1 MPLTNEHR
9 TVNTMILQGRSFDQI
24 EDYINALGLPTV
36 HLSALWLLAWSEAT
50 DAKTRRRM
58 IADTLSDLG
67 SEPGDS
73 DTGPPDP
80 PATRRKLSRWLSAG
94 VRGWLPQPRGWLHQ
108 RL

>member
-9 TVNTMILQGRSFDQI
+9 AVNTMIRQGRSFDQI

-36 HLSALWLLAWSEAT
+36 QLSALWLLAWSEAT
-50 DAKTRRRM
+50 DAKTRSQM

-73 DTGPPDP
+73 GAGPPDV
-80 PATRRKLSRWLSAG
+80 PAAPRKLNRWLSAD
-94 VRGWLPQPRGWLHQ
+94 VRGWCSQPRGWLHQ

>member
-9 TVNTMILQGRSFDQI
+9 AVNTMILQGRSFDQI
-24 EDYINALGLPTV
+24 EDYINALGLPTA
-36 HLSALWLLAWSEAT
+36 HLSALWLLAWTETT
-50 DAKTRRRM
+50 DAKTRSRM

-73 DTGPPDP
+73 DAGPPDS
-80 PATRRKLSRWLSAG
+80 PAARRKPNRWLSAD
-94 VRGWLPQPRGWLHQ
+94 VRGWLHPPRGWLHQ